1 MRAPS
6 ESIEMSNCRRGEYVR
21 QSGEVIEI
29 YTVTDRSWV
38 TLYSED
44 QSESWHLD
52 ENGEF
57 VYDKGNLCQ
66 SWPSEE
72 LLWIQDQLLGGGRMT
87 IDDVYNLWDRHAYA
101 DDDRRTALCDLSD
114 IAADLDGTCASRII
128 TRDEWDNVVDDLHR
142 EHSEINKADLLEYI
156 RWAAEEG
163 NE

>member
-6 ESIEMSNCRRGEYVR
+6 ESIEMSNCRRGEYIR

-38 TLYSED
+38 TLYSDD

-66 SWPSEE
+66 TWPSEE
-72 LLWIQDQLLGGGRMT
+72 IAWVRDQIIQ
-87 IDDVYNLWDRHAYA
+87 
-101 DDDRRTALCDLSD
+101 
-114 IAADLDGTCASRII
+114 
-128 TRDEWDNVVDDLHR
+128 
-142 EHSEINKADLLEYI
+142 
-156 RWAAEEG
+156 
-163 NE
+163 

>member
-6 ESIEMSNCRRGEYVR
+6 ESIEMSNCRRGEYIR

-38 TLYSED
+38 TLYSDD

-57 VYDKGNLCQ
+57 VYDKGTLCQ

-72 LLWIQDQLLGGGRMT
+72 LLWIQDQLLGGR
-87 IDDVYNLWDRHAYA
+87 A
-101 DDDRRTALCDLSD
+101 
-114 IAADLDGTCASRII
+114 
-128 TRDEWDNVVDDLHR
+128 
-142 EHSEINKADLLEYI
+142 
-156 RWAAEEG
+156 
-163 NE
+163 